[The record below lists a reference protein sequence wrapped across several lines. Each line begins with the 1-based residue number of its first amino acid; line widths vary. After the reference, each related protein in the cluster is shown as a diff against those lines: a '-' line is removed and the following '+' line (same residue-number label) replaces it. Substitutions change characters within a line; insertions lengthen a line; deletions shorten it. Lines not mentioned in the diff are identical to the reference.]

1 MKSKKVITLSLSDLK
16 DLGIIPRKTTN
27 KKKKRRG
34 HKKKS
39 NNTGSNSYL
48 KSDSSHMVG
57 FSQSNPFLNTSNLST
72 AIQQANLEAIEA
84 SNKKKKQET
93 LAIENKPP
101 DDTIITDRFNQLL
114 LPYFERTQDQFS
126 NVNNNI
132 QNGMSAFNKLSNKVY
147 GKSKLINLD
156 DGAGNFHGSDGSEHF
171 INEGTNRPIE
181 DLSQT
186 PQQTQRTR
194 FTKPDNTGI
203 TPLMNDLNEALD
215 EAHNYANQSSK
226 PSKYKDYVQSDDDED
241 VDEIKSMTSSN
252 DNNDFMTEVQSP
264 VKLEQ
269 SPATK
274 NLNIV
279 LSKRARTEKGLT
291 KAICLSAYIKSGGTD
306 PKILNSKFYK
316 KIQSATINLINKK

>member
-48 KSDSSHMVG
+48 KSDSTHMMG
-57 FSQSNPFLNTSNLST
+57 FSQILPSNISNLST

-186 PQQTQRTR
+186 PVLQRTR

-203 TPLMNDLNEALD
+203 TPLMNDLNKALD

-226 PSKYKDYVQSDDDED
+226 PRVYKDYVQSDDDED

-252 DNNDFMTEVQSP
+252 DNNDFMKEVQSP
-264 VKLEQ
+264 IKLEQ

-306 PKILNSKFYK
+306 PKILNSKFVK
-316 KIQSATINLINKK
+316 QIQSATIKLINNK